1 MKSVK
6 RFGTRLF
13 ACGVLAAAMM
23 MAVPAA
29 YVMAADAKAAAPAAL
44 PAEYANM
51 PETVSSF
58 GAVAD
63 SGWLYV
69 YGGHKG
75 TRHEYNNQTASNSF
89 NRLNLADGKTWE
101 KLPGGPPMQG
111 MNLAAYDGKIY
122 RVGGMQPKNKP
133 GDNQDLISIVDVARY
148 NPATNSWEPLPSL
161 PEPRSSHDVAFIGS
175 KAYVVGGWNMKGVG
189 SKNTWPKE
197 MLVMDVADANPSWK
211 PLAQPFQRRAFMVTA
226 FNGKLYALGGL
237 SMEGDT
243 ELEVQV
249 YDPLTDTWALGPEIP
264 GGGSNGFSC
273 SACVLEGKLYMN
285 VGDGSTYKL
294 DDAGKKWEKV
304 GITPG
309 RIVARMVP
317 NGKTQLLVVGGS
329 FGKGVNRNTIDVVDL
344 SKPYVE
350 AKTADVGEM
359 TQKFCPVMTGE
370 EIDKDSTVLDY
381 KGKKVALCCDNCVAK
396 FEKDPDNYAN
406 VKILP
411 QLAGLEIPKRMI
423 EQVYCPVNKENVISA
438 KDVSVE
444 FKGKTI
450 YLFDKAAKR
459 KWDADPEKYADA
471 KILPQLADVKDLPK
485 VETKAAAH

>member
-6 RFGTRLF
+6 RFGAKLL
-13 ACGVLAAAMM
+13 ACGVLALA
-23 MAVPAA
+23 MAVSAQS
-29 YVMAADAKAAAPAAL
+29 VMAADAQAAASSAVAGAL
-44 PAEYANM
+44 PAEYANI

-63 SGWLYV
+63 GGWLYV

-75 TRHEYNNQTASNSF
+75 TRHDYNNETASGSF
-89 NRLNLADGKTWE
+89 NRLSLADGKTWE
-101 KLPGGPPMQG
+101 NLPGGPGVQG

-133 GDNQDLISIVDVARY
+133 GDKQDLVSIADVARY
-148 NPATNSWEPLPSL
+148 NPATKQWENLPAL

-175 KAYVVGGWNMKGVG
+175 KVYVMGGWNMLGKGN
-189 SKNTWPKE
+189 KNTWPKE
-197 MLVMDVADANPSWK
+197 MLVMDVAEASPNWK

-243 ELEVQV
+243 EQEVQI
-249 YDPLTDTWALGPEIP
+249 YDPATNMWTLGPEIP
-264 GGGSNGFSC
+264 GTGNNGFSC
-273 SACVLEGKLYMN
+273 AACVLDGKLYMN
-285 VGDGSTYKL
+285 VADGSTYKL

-304 GITPG
+304 GTTPG

-329 FGKGVNRNTIDVVDL
+329 SGKGVNRNTIDVVDI
-344 SKPYVE
+344 SKPFTE
-350 AKTADVGEM
+350 AATADKADKKQE
-359 TQKFCPVMTGE
+359 FCPVMTGT
-370 EIDKDSTVLDY
+370 EIDKDSTVVEY
-381 KGKKVALCCDNCVAK
+381 KGKKVALCCDKCVAK

-411 QLAGLEIPKRMI
+411 QLAGVEIPARKI
-423 EQVYCPVNKENVISA
+423 EQMYCPVNKESVISS

-444 FKGKTI
+444 YKGKTI
-450 YLFDKAAKR
+450 YLFDKAALK
-459 KWDADPEKYADA
+459 KWNADPEKYADA
-471 KILPQLADVKDLPK
+471 KILPQLA
-485 VETKAAAH
+485 ETKAAAAK